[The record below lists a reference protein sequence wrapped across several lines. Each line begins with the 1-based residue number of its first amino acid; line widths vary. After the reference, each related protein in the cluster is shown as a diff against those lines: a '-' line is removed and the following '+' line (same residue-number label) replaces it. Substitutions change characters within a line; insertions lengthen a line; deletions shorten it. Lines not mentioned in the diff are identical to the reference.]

1 MTETPKFGK
10 YYTALNTFIKQIK
23 VHVQNNTF
31 LFELQLGLFKINL
44 RD

>member
-10 YYTALNTFIKQIK
+10 YYTALNKFINQIK
-23 VHVQNNTF
+23 VHVQNNT